1 LVSETNSASLSS
13 SQRWW
18 VNSGAYLYTGNANGK
33 TVSGALPAS
42 DSWFKEYAATNP
54 EDTDGGA
61 HPQNIFRLV
70 QKGLWQNFSQ
80 EVYYTISAINQSA
93 STNRNASN
101 GLFLFNRY
109 QNGDNLYYVGLRVD
123 GNAVIKKK
131 YNGTYYTM
139 AFRLGPEPLWT
150 PQDAQRWDC
159 YGERF
164 STLEYQYLSG
174 LDVLAMTGTRTVK
187 GKYLFTA
194 APIGDGFS
202 LYPEQAKEF
211 TFVELENGRLTVQP
225 TNYVIFREKSFT
237 TNPDMQWPTGLKRQ
251 TDIWTCE

>member
-1 LVSETNSASLSS
+1 MSFSVAGQLPRHHYVFVDSTFTHKEPVGFIPAVWFGLASVPGRMWGCTVMLE
-13 SQRWW
+13 
-18 VNSGAYLYTGNANGK
+18 SGAVYRN
-33 TVSGALPAS
+33 LP
-42 DSWFKEYAATNP
+42 P
-54 EDTDGGA
+54 
-61 HPQNIFRLV
+61 HVL
-70 QKGLWQNFSQ
+70 
-80 EVYYTISAINQSA
+80 
-93 STNRNASN
+93 
-101 GLFLFNRY
+101 
-109 QNGDNLYYVGLRVD
+109 
-123 GNAVIKKK
+123 
-131 YNGTYYTM
+131 
-139 AFRLGPEPLWT
+139 AFRSDPEPLWT

-164 STLEYQYLSG
+164 STIEYQYLSG
-174 LDVLAMTGTRTVK
+174 LDVLAMIGMGTVR

-211 TFVELENGRLTVQP
+211 TFVKLDNGRLTVQP